1 MEKSSAP
8 ASSST
13 PATVL
18 STVLPAS
25 VSISAPAS
33 GSASAPVSGAARA
46 FGGIFAPLAQFP
58 GTRYDRILPKQD
70 ATAPYLQPSQPQG
83 REKIVVR
90 SQTRQSIST
99 MKTQSLPYNSV
110 LLLVDVE
117 GNASTEK
124 FALREV
130 GLTRARVLTSGVQAA
145 KLLSGKARRQEQ
157 EAQENID
164 IVVCHPRFADM
175 TALQWIELIRLH
187 PRLAHL
193 PILMITGA
201 QKNTDMLTAVHAHK
215 CSATLTRPY
224 TQDDLRLILAKLH
237 EEAPLA
243 QKKSATEQTHAFD
256 TLLQR
261 FENCKSELGRAE
273 FHFHEGLRFLQTQA
287 WDNAIHALTRAATH
301 LEFKGDAELGIAA
314 AWRAKEDMARYHRHL
329 HDAAHTFARAKKWH
343 KARTAYERLLRT
355 LPKASSPFLQSAE
368 SFVRAQQFT
377 DAAEALL
384 AGRNLGPM
392 ENAAQRLA
400 KACLSTQNPNST
412 VDALLKA
419 LQHPSLNDI
428 RATLYEDMRAL
439 QKAHESAVERREKE
453 KVRMELEAQAW
464 EARKRASQNVMQKY
478 GLDEEDLHSLDELQ
492 ELLDLNLDG
501 GLDTDYDHTMT
512 DTASSKSQAQKK
524 GLRSLFSGR
533 KGKKTAE
540 AEEMP
545 SMPNLLYDADDT
557 SSGASRLD
565 EDDTRAKSASTPA
578 IDLLTEETAEA
589 RLFAAFPGL
598 NEVATVMKVTW
609 KLMRNPENK

>member
-8 ASSST
+8 AS
-13 PATVL
+13 L
-18 STVLPAS
+18 N
-25 VSISAPAS
+25 
-33 GSASAPVSGAARA
+33 APVSAHPVVPAAVSTSVQTQSIAAATTAARA

-70 ATAPYLQPSQPQG
+70 ASAPYLQPTQPQG

-90 SQTRQSIST
+90 SQVRQSIST
-99 MKTQSLPYNSV
+99 MKTTSLPYSSA
-110 LLLVDVE
+110 LLLVDME

-130 GLTRARVLTSGVQAA
+130 GLVRTRVMTSGVQAA
-145 KLLSGKARRQEQ
+145 KLLSGMGRRQKQ
-157 EAQENID
+157 EGQENID
-164 IVVCHPRFADM
+164 LVVCHPRLSDM
-175 TALQWIELIRLH
+175 TALQWLALIRQH
-187 PRLAHL
+187 PRLANL
-193 PILMITGA
+193 PVLMITGA
-201 QKNTDMLTAVHAHK
+201 QKNNDMLTALHAHK
-215 CSATLTRPY
+215 CSASLTRPY
-224 TQDDLRLILAKLH
+224 TQDDLRTILAKLH

-243 QKKSATEQTHAFD
+243 QKKSAAEHTQAFEA
-256 TLLQR
+256 LLQR

-287 WDNAIHALTRAATH
+287 WDNALHALTRAATH
-301 LEFKGDAELGIAA
+301 IDLKGDAELGIAA
-314 AWRAKEDMARYHRHL
+314 AWRAKEDMARYHKFL
-329 HDAAHTFARAKKWH
+329 HEAAHTFARAKKWH

-400 KACLSTQNPNST
+400 KACLSTQNPNHT

-439 QKAHESAVERREKE
+439 QKAHESAVARREKE

-478 GLDEEDLHSLDELQ
+478 GLDDEDLHSLEELQ
-492 ELLDLNLDG
+492 DLLDLNLD
-501 GLDTDYDHTMT
+501 DEFDNDAADMAPTP
-512 DTASSKSQAQKK
+512 SEKK
-524 GLRSLFSGR
+524 GLRSFFSGR
-533 KGKKTAE
+533 KTKKNAE
-540 AEEMP
+540 AKEL
-545 SMPNLLYDADDT
+545 SNAPNMLDTITDTAHSDDILGDRDA
-557 SSGASRLD
+557 
-565 EDDTRAKSASTPA
+565 SAQRQSQHNQAPA
-578 IDLLTEETAEA
+578 IDLLTEENAEA